1 MGIGNFWLGSVQV
14 VSIAGAQNLA
24 TNTFNMNTV
33 VQSVPAVVDQVLIRM
48 AVACT
53 ETLTIAK
60 VPVAG
65 TQYSTI
71 VYQASTSGHTSFF
84 WQPDRPWI
92 QAPGDQV
99 KVNISNGNATGQ
111 IYGSLLVLY

>member
-1 MGIGNFWLGSVQV
+1 MGIGNIWLGSVSV

-24 TNTFNMNTV
+24 TNTFNMNTI
-33 VQSVPAVVDQVLIRM
+33 VQSVPAVVDQILIHI
-48 AVACT
+48 AVVCT

-71 VYQASTSGHTSFF
+71 IFAASTSGHTSFF
-84 WQPDRPWI
+84 WQPDRPLI

-99 KVNISNGNATGQ
+99 KVNVSNGNATGQ
-111 IYGSLLVLY
+111 IYGSLITLY

>member
-1 MGIGNFWLGSVQV
+1 MSIGNIWLGSMQV

-24 TNTFNMNTV
+24 TSSFNMNSV
-33 VQSVPAVVDQVLIRM
+33 VQSVPAVIDQILINV

-71 VYQASTSGHTSFF
+71 IFASSTSGHTSFF
-84 WQPDRPWI
+84 WQPDRPLI
-92 QAPGDQV
+92 QAPGDQI

-111 IYGSLLVLY
+111 IYGSLMTLF